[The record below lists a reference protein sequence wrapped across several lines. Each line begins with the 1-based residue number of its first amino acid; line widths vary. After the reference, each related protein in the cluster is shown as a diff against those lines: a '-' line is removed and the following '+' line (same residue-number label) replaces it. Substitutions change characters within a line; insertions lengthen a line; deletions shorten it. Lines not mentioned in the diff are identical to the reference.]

1 MLLPRYHPAIQSF
14 LTHLSTVKRYAFNT
28 IRSYGDDLRFFHE
41 YIEREFDVTTFEAVT
56 QSMVRSWLV
65 TMKEQGATATTMR
78 RRASAL
84 QSFYKYRMKSG
95 IQSPSPVA
103 GIVLPK
109 IGRKLPVYVEKAQ
122 LETLFRH
129 VEFPDNWEGK
139 TQRLAL
145 VLLYHTG
152 MRRAELIGLT
162 REQVEFSRAQLRV
175 LGKGNKE
182 RMIPLQQELM
192 ANIKEYLQ
200 HPERPEEGAM
210 PESPLLL
217 TSKGKKL
224 GEKQLYNMV
233 KQALAQVT
241 TITKKSPHVLR
252 HSFATHLSNNGADL
266 NAIKELLGHSSLA
279 ATQVYTHNTI
289 EKLKAAHKKAHPK
302 GG

>member
-1 MLLPRYHPAIQSF
+1 MLLPQYHPAIQSF
-14 LTHLSTVKRYAFNT
+14 LTHLSAVKRYAFNT

-41 YIEREFDVTTFEAVT
+41 YIEKEFDVTVFEAVT
-56 QSMVRSWLV
+56 QPMVRSWLV
-65 TMKEQGATATTMR
+65 SLKEQGATATTMR

-84 QSFYKYRMKSG
+84 QSFYKYRIKNGLQS
-95 IQSPSPVA
+95 QSPAA

-129 VEFPDNWEGK
+129 VEFPDNWEGR

-192 ANIKEYLQ
+192 AEIKAYLQ
-200 HPERPEEGAM
+200 HPDRPEEGATQ
-210 PESPLLL
+210 ESPLLL

-302 GG
+302 GE